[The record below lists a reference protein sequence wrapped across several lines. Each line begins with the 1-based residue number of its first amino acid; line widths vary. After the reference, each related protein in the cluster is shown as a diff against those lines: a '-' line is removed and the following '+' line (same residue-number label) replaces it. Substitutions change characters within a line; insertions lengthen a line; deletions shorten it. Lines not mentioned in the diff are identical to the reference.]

1 MRHYLHVEAYKNPI
15 EKALEFAR
23 IMKEENLNQGQ
34 LASKLK
40 ISRVRISQI
49 LNLLKLPQEQQN
61 YVIEYGKEEMITERK
76 LRGKSGSKIGAI
88 N

>member
-76 LRGKSGSKIGAI
+76 LRNKNIL
-88 N
+88 